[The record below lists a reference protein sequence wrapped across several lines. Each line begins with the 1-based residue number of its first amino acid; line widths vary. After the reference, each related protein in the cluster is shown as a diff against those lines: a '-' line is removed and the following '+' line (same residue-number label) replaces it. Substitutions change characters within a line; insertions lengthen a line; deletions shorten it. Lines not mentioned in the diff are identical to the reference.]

1 MTNEKP
7 KSVAQK
13 RTRRGRKS
21 KEELVLNL
29 DADESKQLEL
39 WEDTNKQLPA
49 IKDDM
54 STMQFPFFS
63 ISNKVDTRIR
73 SFSRDGNI
81 LRIYPSAVG
90 CPTQSDK
97 DVLIFLAS
105 ILARANFKNR
115 QDYLVK
121 RRIRVRV
128 SDFAKVTRRSRGNL
142 TPKLLLNSL
151 RRLSGVRLETNIR
164 NDMSSES
171 HGFSYIDEYK
181 IVESN
186 KSQDGI
192 IECEVVL
199 SEWFAQHIVDLN
211 LLTLNDDYF
220 SLSPTEKRVYEL
232 VRKFC
237 GTQRLWKIKLSV
249 LADYMGVDTEHGL
262 RYFRRSIRKIV
273 KEGNIPDYV
282 LYFDPKLDQLVS
294 FKGPFEDVYSWV
306 LQDTERW
313 EWYNTLE
320 HKEFKETDPID
331 VIAKEKKDAVEESSL
346 KSENKK

>member
-1 MTNEKP
+1 MTVEKP
-7 KSVAQK
+7 KNATQTT
-13 RTRRGRKS
+13 TRKKRGRPRK
-21 KEELVLNL
+21 KELVVNL
-29 DADESKQLEL
+29 DEPKQLVL

-121 RRIRVRV
+121 RRIKVKV

-164 NDMSSES
+164 NDMSLES

-186 KSQDGI
+186 KTQDGI

-220 SLSPTEKRVYEL
+220 SLSPTEKRLYEI

-237 GTQRLWKIKLSV
+237 GSQKMWKVGLGV
-249 LADYMGVDTEHGL
+249 LAEYMGVDTEGGL

-273 KEGNIPDYV
+273 KQGDIPDYF
-282 LYFDPKLDQLVS
+282 LYFDAKEDQLVC
-294 FKGPFEDVYSWV
+294 FKGPFEDVWSYVRES
-306 LQDTERW
+306 DSRW
-313 EWYNTLE
+313 NWFITLE
-320 HKEFKETDPID
+320 SRMFDEEETIE
-331 VIAKEKKDAVEESSL
+331 ATAEEKKE
-346 KSENKK
+346 